1 MFKQIGK
8 PLKVSIRFTIGANLQ
23 ESFKYEATR
32 LPKRSRCPYC
42 DKLFNRDELDNHI
55 TRCRLKELKQRGKA
69 PNAKRKVVVDGNN
82 VAYYLTPDGHPRVA
96 GILLAVN
103 SLRKAGL
110 QPKVVVSSALKH
122 SIDNPEKLQEL
133 VDSRLVIEAPRGSD
147 DDLHII
153 RLAEKTNSDIVTNDR
168 FLEWQDRFP
177 WLDSRILRYRMTP
190 TGLILIQ

>member
-1 MFKQIGK
+1 M
-8 PLKVSIRFTIGANLQ
+8 
-23 ESFKYEATR
+23 
-32 LPKRSRCPYC
+32 PKRSRCPYC
-42 DKLFNRDELDNHI
+42 DRLFNRDELDNHI
-55 TRCRLKELKQRGKA
+55 ARCRLKGSKQREKIQI
-69 PNAKRKVVVDGNN
+69 AKRKVVVDGNN
-82 VAYYLTPDGHPRVA
+82 VAYYLSSDGHPRVA

-103 SLRKAGL
+103 SLKQVGL

-133 VDSRLVIEAPRGSD
+133 IDSKLVEEAPRGSD

-153 RLAEKTNSDIVTNDR
+153 RLAEKINSDIVSNDR
-168 FLEWQDRFP
+168 FLEWQGRFP